1 VTEQPA
7 ACAGGG
13 VVTAVSVSAGHTMTK
28 PNADAIRLLEGLG
41 VEGDAHHGTTV
52 KHRSHVRRD
61 PTKPNLR
68 QVHLIHSELH
78 DELAEQGFPGLQP
91 GQMGENVTTAGVDLL
106 ALPVG
111 TKLRLGDEAI
121 VEVTGLRN
129 PCAQLDGIQPGL
141 MKATLDRD
149 EAGDVVM
156 KSGIMG
162 VVLAGGEVRPGD
174 AIGVELPPEPH
185 VRMQKV

>member
-1 VTEQPA
+1 MSDDT
-7 ACAGGG
+7 G
-13 VVTAVSVSAGHTMTK
+13 VVTAVSVSGGHTMSK
-28 PNADAIRLLEGLG
+28 PNAAAIRLVEGLG
-41 VEGDAHHGTTV
+41 VEGDAHNGVTV

-78 DELAEQGFPGLQP
+78 VELAAQGFPGLAP
-91 GQMGENVTTAGVDLL
+91 GQMGENITTAGVDLL
-106 ALPVG
+106 GLPVG
-111 TKLRLGDEAI
+111 TKLRLGDEAV

-149 EAGDVVM
+149 ADGTLVL

-162 VVLAGGEVRPGD
+162 VVLAGGVVSPGD
-174 AIGVELPPEPH
+174 AIAVELPPEPH

>member
-1 VTEQPA
+1 MAERLR
-7 ACAGGG
+7 G

-28 PNADAIRLLEGLG
+28 PNAESIRLLEGLG
-41 VEGDAHHGTTV
+41 VEGDAHNGTTV

-78 DELAEQGFPGLQP
+78 DELAAQGFAGLRP

-106 ALPVG
+106 GLPVG
-111 TKLRLGDEAI
+111 TKLHLGDEAV

-129 PCAQLDGIQPGL
+129 PCAQLDGIEPGL

-149 EAGDVVM
+149 DDGNVVM

-162 VVLAGGEVRPGD
+162 VVTAGGEVRPGD
-174 AIGVELPPEPH
+174 AIAVELPPVPH

>member
-1 VTEQPA
+1 MAEQRPA
-7 ACAGGG
+7 GDG
-13 VVTAVSVSAGHTMTK
+13 VVTAVSVSPGHTMTK

-41 VEGDAHHGTTV
+41 VEGDAHNGTTV
-52 KHRSHVRRD
+52 KHRSHARRD
-61 PTKPNLR
+61 PTRRNLR

-78 DELAEQGFPGLQP
+78 DELAARGFPGIAP
-91 GQMGENVTTAGVDLL
+91 GEMGENVTTAGVDLL
-106 ALPVG
+106 GLPVG
-111 TKLRLGDEAI
+111 TKLRLGDEAV

-129 PCAQLDGIQPGL
+129 PCAQLDGIRPGL

-149 EAGDVVM
+149 DAGNVVM

-174 AIGVELPPEPH
+174 PIGVELPPEPH
-185 VRMQKV
+185 VAMKKV

>member
-1 VTEQPA
+1 MSA
-7 ACAGGG
+7 ARAPCSG
-13 VVTAVSVSAGHTMTK
+13 VVKAVSVSATHTMTK
-28 PNADAIRLLEGLG
+28 PPADRIRLLEGLG

-78 DELAEQGFPGLQP
+78 DELAEQGFPGLEP
-91 GQMGENVTTAGVDLL
+91 GQMGENVTTQGVDLL
-106 ALPVG
+106 GLPVG
-111 TKLRLGDEAI
+111 TRLRLGADAV

-149 EAGDVVM
+149 EDGNVVM

-174 AIGVELPPEPH
+174 PIGVELPAEPH

>member
-1 VTEQPA
+1 MRDQ
-7 ACAGGG
+7 AGESGA

-28 PNADAIRLLEGLG
+28 PAADAIRLIEGLG
-41 VEGDAHHGTTV
+41 VEGDAHNGTTV

-61 PTKPNLR
+61 PKRPNLR

-78 DELAEQGFPGLQP
+78 DELAEQGFPGLRP
-91 GQMGENVTTAGVDLL
+91 GEMGENVTTRGVDLL
-106 ALPVG
+106 GLPVG
-111 TKLRLGDEAI
+111 TKLHLGAEAV

-129 PCAQLDGIQPGL
+129 PCAQLDGIRPGL

-149 EAGDVVM
+149 EDGEVVM
-156 KSGIMG
+156 KSGIMSVVLTGG
-162 VVLAGGEVRPGD
+162 VVSPGD
-174 AIGVELPPEPH
+174 PIGVERPPEPH